1 MRAVAGRTV
10 LAPISWGTTYVVITE
25 LLPGGRPLLVAAV
38 RVVPSGLALLGLGRL
53 ADRWRPRGREWG
65 QTALLA
71 LCNFAIFFPL
81 LVVAVS
87 RMPGG
92 VAAAFGGTQPLLV
105 VLMSWLIVRRRPRR
119 VELAVGLVAVLGV
132 SLVVL
137 RPGAD
142 IDAVGLLAAAGA
154 NLAFSTGVVLTKRF
168 ATPANRVASTGW
180 QLLIAGAVLAPLA
193 LVVEG
198 RPPALDGNGVL
209 GFAYLSLAATALA
222 YVLWFNGIRKLP
234 TQAPPLLGLSAPI
247 TGATMGWIILDQAL
261 SPVQLLGFAVTLT
274 AIAYG
279 ATLGDRSEVAVASVD
294 VPPADEAEPGSDRSG
309 SGEAGEVD
317 ACGSS
322 LEGKRGSSR
331 SRPNSS
337 RIAASAALTARR

>member
-53 ADRWRPRGREWG
+53 VDRWRPRGREWG
-65 QTALLA
+65 QMALLA

-92 VAAAFGGTQPLLV
+92 VAAAMGGMQPLLV
-105 VLMSWLIVRRRPRR
+105 VLMSWLVVGRRPRR
-119 VELAVGLVAVLGV
+119 IELAVGLVAVFGV

-142 IDAVGLLAAAGA
+142 IDGVGLLASIAA
-154 NLAFSTGVVLTKRF
+154 NFAFSTGVVLTKRF
-168 ATPANRVASTGW
+168 AAPANRVASTGW
-180 QLLIAGAVLAPLA
+180 QLLIAGVVLVPLA

-198 RPPALDGNGVL
+198 TPPALTGSSFL

-222 YVLWFNGIRKLP
+222 YVLWFNGIRRLP
-234 TQAPPLLGLSAPI
+234 TQAPPLLGLSAPV
-247 TGATMGWIILDQAL
+247 TGATLGWLLLDQSL
-261 SPVQLLGFAVTLT
+261 TPVQLLGFAVTLT

-279 ATLGDRSEVAVASVD
+279 ATLGDRSEIVATSVD
-294 VPPADEAEPGSDRSG
+294 VPPPADEADGPGDS
-309 SGEAGEVD
+309 
-317 ACGSS
+317 CGTSRA
-322 LEGKRGSSR
+322 GKRGSRR

>member
-1 MRAVAGRTV
+1 M
-10 LAPISWGTTYVVITE
+10 
-25 LLPGGRPLLVAAV
+25 AA
-38 RVVPSGLALLGLGRL
+38 
-53 ADRWRPRGREWG
+53 
-65 QTALLA
+65 LA
-71 LCNFAIFFPL
+71 LCNFALFFPL

-105 VLMSWLIVRRRPRR
+105 VAMSWLIVGRRPRR
-119 VELAVGLVAVLGV
+119 VELVVGLVAILGV

-142 IDAVGLLAAAGA
+142 IDAVGVLASVVA
-154 NLAFSTGVVLTKRF
+154 NIGFATGVVLTKRF
-168 ATPANRVASTGW
+168 ATPANRVAATGW
-180 QLLIAGAVLAPLA
+180 QLLLAGAVLVPLA

-198 RPPALDGNGVL
+198 APPALDAQGVA
-209 GFAYLSLAATALA
+209 GFAYLSLTATALA

-234 TQAPPLLGLSAPI
+234 TQAPPLLGLSAPV
-247 TGATMGWIILDQAL
+247 TGATMGWLILGQSL
-261 SPVQLLGFAVTLT
+261 SPTQLLGFAVTMT

-279 ATLGDRSEVAVASVD
+279 ATLGARPEVATVD
-294 VPPADEAEPGSDRSG
+294 VPPVEGDDSES
-309 SGEAGEVD
+309 GEVD
-317 ACGSS
+317 GAGALS
-322 LEGKRGSSR
+322 LAGKRGSRR